1 MKKRLAQAAATI
13 FFALYSTASSAQIFS
28 IKALNYGGLNPSDPG
43 YMTIKT
49 LVDTELQKIQDEIND
64 GLPSAPPERLMEGMA
79 NSSVFAGKGIGTD
92 YASNMKVMLLG
103 VGAGVGAD
111 LAKSESV
118 EDGKKT
124 ISGVGVA
131 PGLIIGANLGFMD
144 TARILGMDTNR
155 LNVFFNFASYNH
167 KQQISKKVG
176 EESDAKLDMMA
187 FGTNVRYDWIK
198 GNGNKLL
205 GWGGIKFNFGYQYN
219 KTNVMFNSNL
229 SKDVNETTGS
239 GETVQGTVS
248 GSPQAIINIAT
259 HSIPISLSTD
269 IQLLYILS
277 LYTGVG
283 ADYSWGQARGK
294 GSLNAEQSTLNCSGG
309 VTACATPRDID
320 VQAAANIDSTGK
332 VNPLG
337 FRGFAG
343 VQINLPFIRIFG
355 QVDKSLGSELVGAT
369 AGLRFVY

>member
-1 MKKRLAQAAATI
+1 MIKRMALLATAAAI
-13 FFALYSTASSAQIFS
+13 SFYSLDSSAQIFTLR
-28 IKALNYGGLNPSDPG
+28 ALNYGGLNPGDTG
-43 YMTIKT
+43 YSTIKN

-64 GLPSAPPERLMEGMA
+64 GLPSAPPDRLMEGMA

-103 VGAGVGAD
+103 VGVGAGAD
-111 LAKSESV
+111 LAQTETST
-118 EDGKKT
+118 DGKKT
-124 ISGVGVA
+124 MSGVGVA
-131 PGLIIGANLGFMD
+131 PGLLIGANLGFMD

-155 LNVFFNFASYNH
+155 LNMFLNFASYNH
-167 KQQISKKVG
+167 KQNISDKPG

-187 FGTNVRYDWIK
+187 FGANFRYDWIK
-198 GNGNKLL
+198 GNGNKFL
-205 GWGGIKFNFGYQYN
+205 GWGGVKFNFGYQYN
-219 KTNVMFNSNL
+219 KTNIAFNSRI
-229 SKDVNETTGS
+229 SKDVDETTGTL
-239 GETVQGTVS
+239 ERVRGTVL
-248 GSPQAIINIAT
+248 GNPEATINVAT
-259 HSIPISLSTD
+259 HSIPIALSTD
-269 IQLLYILS
+269 VQLLYILS

-283 ADYSWGQARGK
+283 ADYSWGEARGK
-294 GSLNAEQSTLNCSGG
+294 GNLNAEQSTLNCTGG
-309 VTACATPRDID
+309 AICGTPRDID

-332 VNPLG
+332 VNPLN